1 MKLKE
6 NDYLLVIGPA
16 HFEKVKV
23 EEVLKN
29 KKYKLAN
36 NMVVD
41 KNLNVVSII
50 NSKFT
55 VEVFDQEKYDYLV
68 ANERLPKVINKLL
81 DKLKSGKLSNDKV
94 VKLYNKMKKIE
105 ERYL

>member
-29 KKYKLAN
+29 KRYKLAN
-36 NMVVD
+36 NMVID
-41 KNLNVVSII
+41 KNLNIISII
-50 NSKFT
+50 NLKFM
-55 VEVFDQEKYDYLV
+55 VEPFDQEKYDYLV
-68 ANERLPKVINKLL
+68 ANERLPRIINKLL
-81 DKLKSGKLSNDKV
+81 DKLKSGKLSNDNV
-94 VKLYNKMKKIE
+94 IKLYNKLKKIGDK
-105 ERYL
+105 YL